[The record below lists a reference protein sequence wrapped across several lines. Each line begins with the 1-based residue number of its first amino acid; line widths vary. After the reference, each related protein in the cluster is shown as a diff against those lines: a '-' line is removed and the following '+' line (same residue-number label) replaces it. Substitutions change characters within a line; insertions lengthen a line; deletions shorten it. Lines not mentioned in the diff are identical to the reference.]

1 MECSQA
7 NLYKNVNQAI
17 EQVVSIGLVW
27 EQKKEVMGEAIEIP
41 SDDLHCLEDLDSDQ
55 KFDKLQTSNRRSSR

>member
-1 MECSQA
+1 
-7 NLYKNVNQAI
+7 
-17 EQVVSIGLVW
+17 
-27 EQKKEVMGEAIEIP
+27 MGEAIEIP